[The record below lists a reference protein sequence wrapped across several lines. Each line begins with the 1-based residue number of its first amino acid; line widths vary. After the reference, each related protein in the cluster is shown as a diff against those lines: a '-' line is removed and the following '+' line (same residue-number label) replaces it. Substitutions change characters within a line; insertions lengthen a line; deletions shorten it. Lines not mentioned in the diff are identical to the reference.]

1 MTSSNPQIGCCGADG
16 PNDFI
21 LHRHPL
27 PQECRDTVTG
37 NAHIFGCVEE
47 LTWILEDKAGW
58 VAGIAMTLALIHVI
72 NAVLSTIMVQALKE
86 EDKEARTYRN

>member
-1 MTSSNPQIGCCGADG
+1 M
-16 PNDFI
+16 
-21 LHRHPL
+21 

-37 NAHIFGCVEE
+37 NAHIYGCVEE

-58 VAGIAMTLALIHVI
+58 VAGIAMTLAMIHVI
-72 NAVLSTIMVQALKE
+72 NAVLSTVMVQALKE